1 MKSKKKLKFIE
12 IIKSDKKIRYFTI
25 YSVLIL
31 FICVIGF
38 SLSVYT
44 RANYDNAANFT
55 INGLSYLINTNAG
68 GSNDRIL
75 ELDAGKTEK
84 FAVSIISKNTMDTKY
99 ELLYEV
105 CADSSCS
112 SVLSSLD
119 ENVKI
124 GFDASLTNQLSG
136 TIAKNETKSA
146 NLITQNNTSNNV
158 YIRLVLNAGYG
169 WNDLALSNQ
178 IQALN
183 LSSKV
188 INIDKY
194 LYNEKTTISPS
205 DCSTFTMTGVKA
217 YNGSS
222 LISGTNS
229 GINVSCSSDVWTSTF
244 SGFPTKIEYYYENEL
259 LLQNDTERPKCS
271 LSVSGTTINA
281 TYSDNVAVAYHGWD
295 SSYSGPKSASKSIN
309 ATGTY
314 TFYVMDYKENKNSC
328 SLSVISTYD
337 ETYSTTC
344 TRNLWVGPA
353 TNGKCRSG
361 WYSATGWNGP
371 GCYTTR
377 DVACEEKRKACSS
390 GYSMINDSY
399 CYKIN

>member
-1 MKSKKKLKFIE
+1 MKSKKKFKFIE

-31 FICVIGF
+31 FISVIGF
-38 SLSVYT
+38 SLSFYT
-44 RANYDNAANFT
+44 RTNSDNVVNFT
-55 INGLSYLINTNAG
+55 INGLSYLINTNDGA
-68 GSNDRIL
+68 SDDRIL

-84 FAVSIISKNTMDTKY
+84 FVVSIISKNMVDTKY

-105 CADSSCS
+105 CADSNCS

-119 ENVKI
+119 GNVKI
-124 GFDASLTNQLSG
+124 GYDASLADQITG
-136 TIAKNETKSA
+136 TIAKNGTKSVT
-146 NLITQNNTSNNV
+146 LVTQNDTSSNV
-158 YIRLVLNAGYG
+158 YIRLILNAGYA

-178 IQALN
+178 IQEFS

-188 INIDKY
+188 INIDNY
-194 LYNEKTTISPS
+194 LYNEKTNIYPS

-222 LISGTNS
+222 LIPGTNS

-244 SGFPTKIEYYYENEL
+244 SGFPSKIEYYYENEY
-259 LLQNDTERPKCS
+259 LLQNDTENPKCS

-281 TYSDNVAVAYHGWD
+281 TYSDNVAVAYYGWD
-295 SSYSGPKSASKSIN
+295 SSYNGPKSASKSIT

-314 TFYVMDYKENKNSC
+314 TFYVKDYKENKNSC

-337 ETYSTTC
+337 ETYTTTC

-353 TNGKCRSG
+353 TNGKCSSG

-377 DVACEEKRKACSS
+377 DVECEETRKACSS

>member
-1 MKSKKKLKFIE
+1 MKSKKKFKFIE

-31 FICVIGF
+31 FISVIGF
-38 SLSVYT
+38 SLSFYT
-44 RANYDNAANFT
+44 RTNSDNVVNFT
-55 INGLSYLINTNAG
+55 INGLSYLINTNDGA
-68 GSNDRIL
+68 SDDRIL

-84 FAVSIISKNTMDTKY
+84 FVVSIISKNMVDTKY

-105 CADSSCS
+105 CADSNCS

-119 ENVKI
+119 GNVKI
-124 GFDASLTNQLSG
+124 GYDESLTDQITG
-136 TIAKNETKSA
+136 TIAKNGTKSVT
-146 NLITQNNTSNNV
+146 LVTQNDTSSNV
-158 YIRLVLNAGYG
+158 YIRLILNAGYA

-178 IQALN
+178 IQEFS

-188 INIDKY
+188 INIDNY
-194 LYNEKTTISPS
+194 LYNEKTNIYPS

-222 LISGTNS
+222 LIPGTNS

-244 SGFPTKIEYYYENEL
+244 SGFPSKIEYYYENEY
-259 LLQNDTERPKCS
+259 LLQNDTENPKCS

-281 TYSDNVAVAYHGWD
+281 TYSDNVAVAYYGWD
-295 SSYSGPKSASKSIN
+295 SSYSGPKSASKSIT

-314 TFYVMDYKENKNSC
+314 TFYVKDYKENKNSC

-337 ETYSTTC
+337 ETYTTTC
-344 TRNLWVGPA
+344 TKNLWVGPA
-353 TNGKCRSG
+353 TNGKCSSG

-377 DVACEEKRKACSS
+377 DVECEETRKACSS

>member
-1 MKSKKKLKFIE
+1 MKSKKKFKFIE

-31 FICVIGF
+31 FISVIGF
-38 SLSVYT
+38 SLSFYT
-44 RANYDNAANFT
+44 RENYDNAVNFT

-68 GSNDRIL
+68 ASDDRIL
-75 ELDAGKTEK
+75 ELDVGKIEK
-84 FAVSIISKNTMDTKY
+84 FAVSIISKNTVDTKY

-124 GFDASLTNQLSG
+124 GYDASLTNQLSG
-136 TIAKNETKSA
+136 TIAKNETKSV
-146 NLITQNNTSNNV
+146 NLVTQNDTSSNV
-158 YIRLVLNAGYG
+158 YIRLILNAGYA

-178 IQALN
+178 IQSLN

-194 LYNEKTTISPS
+194 LYNDKTNIYPS
-205 DCSTFTMTGVKA
+205 DCSFTMTGVKA

-222 LISGTNS
+222 LIPGTNS

-244 SGFPTKIEYYYENEL
+244 SGFPSKIEYYYENEY
-259 LLQNDTERPKCS
+259 LLQNDTEKPKCS

-281 TYSDNVAVAYHGWD
+281 TYSDNVAVAYHGWN
-295 SSYSGPKSASKSIN
+295 SSYSGPKSASKSIT
-309 ATGTY
+309 AVGTY
-314 TFYVMDYKENKNSC
+314 TFYVKDYKENKNSC
-328 SLSVISTYD
+328 SLSVIPTHD
-337 ETYSTTC
+337 ESYTTTC
-344 TRNLWVGPA
+344 TRNVKIKSCP
-353 TNGKCRSG
+353 TKCTCSSG
-361 WYSATGWNGP
+361 WYTSSGWDGP

-377 DVACEEKRKACSS
+377 DVECEETRKACLS
-390 GYSMINDSY
+390 GYSIINDSY

>member
-1 MKSKKKLKFIE
+1 MKSKKKFKFIE

-31 FICVIGF
+31 FISVIGF
-38 SLSVYT
+38 SLSFYT
-44 RANYDNAANFT
+44 RTNSDNVVNFT
-55 INGLSYLINTNAG
+55 INGLSYLINTNDGA
-68 GSNDRIL
+68 SDDRIL
-75 ELDAGKTEK
+75 ELDAEKTEK
-84 FAVSIISKNTMDTKY
+84 FVVSIISKNMVDTKY

-105 CADSSCS
+105 CADSNCS

-119 ENVKI
+119 GNVKI
-124 GFDASLTNQLSG
+124 GYDASLTDQISG
-136 TIAKNETKSA
+136 TIAKNGTKSVT
-146 NLITQNNTSNNV
+146 LVTQNDTSSNV
-158 YIRLVLNAGYG
+158 YIRLILNVGYA

-178 IQALN
+178 IQEFS

-194 LYNEKTTISPS
+194 LYNEKTNIYPS

-222 LISGTNS
+222 LIPGTNS

-244 SGFPTKIEYYYENEL
+244 SGFPSKIEYYYENEY
-259 LLQNDTERPKCS
+259 LLQNDTENPKCS

-281 TYSDNVAVAYHGWD
+281 TYSDNVAVAYYGWD
-295 SSYSGPKSASKSIN
+295 SSYSGPKSASKSIT

-314 TFYVMDYKENKNSC
+314 TFYVKDYKENKNSC

-337 ETYSTTC
+337 ETYTTTC

-353 TNGKCRSG
+353 TNGKCSSG

-377 DVACEEKRKACSS
+377 DVECEETRKACSS

>member
-55 INGLSYLINTNAG
+55 INGLSYLINTNDG

-84 FAVSIISKNTMDTKY
+84 FAVSIISKNTMNTKY

-105 CADSSCS
+105 CADSNCS

-124 GFDASLTNQLSG
+124 GYDANLTNQLSG
-136 TIAKNETKSA
+136 TITQNETKSA
-146 NLITQNNTSNNV
+146 NLVTQNNTSNNV

-259 LLQNDTERPKCS
+259 LLQNDTEKPTCS

-337 ETYSTTC
+337 ETYTTTC

-353 TNGKCRSG
+353 TNGKCSSG

-377 DVACEEKRKACSS
+377 DVECEEKRKACSS

>member
-1 MKSKKKLKFIE
+1 MKSKKKFKFIE

-31 FICVIGF
+31 FISVIGF
-38 SLSVYT
+38 SLSFYT
-44 RANYDNAANFT
+44 RTNSDNVVNFT
-55 INGLSYLINTNAG
+55 INGLSYLINTNDGA
-68 GSNDRIL
+68 SDDRIL

-84 FAVSIISKNTMDTKY
+84 FVVSIISKNMVDTKY

-105 CADSSCS
+105 CADSNCS

-119 ENVKI
+119 GNVKI
-124 GFDASLTNQLSG
+124 GYDASLTDQISG
-136 TIAKNETKSA
+136 TIEKNGTKSVT
-146 NLITQNNTSNNV
+146 LVTQNDTSSNV
-158 YIRLVLNAGYG
+158 YIRLILNAGYA

-178 IQALN
+178 IQEFG

-194 LYNEKTTISPS
+194 LYNEKTNIYPS

-222 LISGTNS
+222 LIPGTNS

-244 SGFPTKIEYYYENEL
+244 NGFPSKIEYYYENEY
-259 LLQNDTERPKCS
+259 LLQNDTENPKCS

-281 TYSDNVAVAYHGWD
+281 TYSDNVAVAYYGWD
-295 SSYSGPKSASKSIN
+295 SSYSGPKSASKSIT

-314 TFYVMDYKENKNSC
+314 TFYVKDYKENKNSC

-337 ETYSTTC
+337 ETYTTTC
-344 TRNLWVGPA
+344 TKNLWVGPA
-353 TNGKCRSG
+353 TNGKCSSG

-377 DVACEEKRKACSS
+377 DVECEETRKACSS

>member
-1 MKSKKKLKFIE
+1 MKSKKKFKFIE

-31 FICVIGF
+31 FISVIGF
-38 SLSVYT
+38 SLSFYT
-44 RANYDNAANFT
+44 RTNSDNVVNFT
-55 INGLSYLINTNAG
+55 INGLSYLINTNDGA
-68 GSNDRIL
+68 SDDRIL
-75 ELDAGKTEK
+75 ELDAEKTEK
-84 FAVSIISKNTMDTKY
+84 FVVSIISKNMVDTKY

-105 CADSSCS
+105 CADSNCS

-119 ENVKI
+119 GNVKI
-124 GFDASLTNQLSG
+124 GYDASLTDQISG
-136 TIAKNETKSA
+136 TIAKNGTKSVT
-146 NLITQNNTSNNV
+146 LVTQNDTSSNV
-158 YIRLVLNAGYG
+158 YIRLILNVGYA
-169 WNDLALSNQ
+169 WNDLALNNQ
-178 IQALN
+178 IQEFS

-194 LYNEKTTISPS
+194 LYNEKTNIYPS

-222 LISGTNS
+222 LIPGTNS

-244 SGFPTKIEYYYENEL
+244 SGFPSKIEYYYENEY
-259 LLQNDTERPKCS
+259 LLQNDTENPTCS

-281 TYSDNVAVAYHGWD
+281 TYSDNVAVAYYGWD
-295 SSYSGPKSASKSIN
+295 SSYSGPKSASKSIT

-314 TFYVMDYKENKNSC
+314 TFYVKDYKENKNSC
-328 SLSVISTYD
+328 SLSVISTSD
-337 ETYSTTC
+337 ETYTTTC

-353 TNGKCRSG
+353 TNGKCSSG

-377 DVACEEKRKACSS
+377 DVECEETRKACSS

-399 CYKIN
+399 CYKTN

>member
-1 MKSKKKLKFIE
+1 MKSKKKFKFIE

-31 FICVIGF
+31 FISVIGF
-38 SLSVYT
+38 SLSFYT
-44 RANYDNAANFT
+44 RTNSDNVVNFT
-55 INGLSYLINTNAG
+55 INGLSYLINTNDGA
-68 GSNDRIL
+68 SDDRIL

-84 FAVSIISKNTMDTKY
+84 FVVSIISKNMVDTKY

-105 CADSSCS
+105 CADSNCS

-119 ENVKI
+119 GNVKI
-124 GFDASLTNQLSG
+124 GYDASLADQITG
-136 TIAKNETKSA
+136 TIAKNGTKSVT
-146 NLITQNNTSNNV
+146 LVTQNDTSSNV
-158 YIRLVLNAGYG
+158 YIRLILNAGYA

-178 IQALN
+178 IQEFS

-188 INIDKY
+188 INIDNY
-194 LYNEKTTISPS
+194 LYNEKTNIYPS

-222 LISGTNS
+222 LIPGTNS

-244 SGFPTKIEYYYENEL
+244 SGFPSKIEYYYENEY
-259 LLQNDTERPKCS
+259 LLQNDTENPKCS

-281 TYSDNVAVAYHGWD
+281 TYSDNVAVAYYGWD
-295 SSYSGPKSASKSIN
+295 SSYSGLKSASKSIT

-314 TFYVMDYKENKNSC
+314 TFYVKDYKENKNSC

-337 ETYSTTC
+337 ETYTTTC

-353 TNGKCRSG
+353 TNGKCSSG

-377 DVACEEKRKACSS
+377 DVECEETRKACSS